1 MKIKGI
7 RIRLFGRLV
16 NKDIGP
22 IDPGLTV
29 VFGKNESGKTTL
41 KEFIRTTLF
50 RTRKR
55 SGVYP
60 QHSGNDSGELDCV
73 TDDGKEFMITR
84 KGLGST
90 SDIGKMPEE
99 LTGISPDV
107 YQKVYAMD
115 PEDLIDTELVASG
128 DIKRRFLTIPG
139 GENMPQI
146 SDNIDSEM
154 TELLNDGRITYNKGI
169 GEIFKKIEDVNEKI
183 DESKAK
189 GPEYERLTDLENEME
204 KNLEKLEKKQT
215 QRQEI
220 IDLVNKHN
228 DQKKLIES
236 IGELT
241 DKRKNMD
248 DADKAPAD
256 GLKRYNE
263 LNNRLK
269 NSSDAKDKA
278 ERSYQSVEKG
288 LEGVNSEALAESGNR
303 VLHLSENI
311 GVYNSATRRKSEI
324 ETNVKETR
332 TKIDKIIDSNNLNDN
347 IIQNADTGAETLDR
361 AKAPLPKADVDY
373 KLPLVAFAL
382 GFLFTGIAAITGT
395 LAVYAIGGILFVI
408 GAVLVY
414 KNTSQ
419 DSVEDDF
426 SEYITGRG
434 FPEGTSRKD
443 VIRLIPVIKEVRDLK
458 NVEKEQVTRLSE
470 ETGTV
475 QNLESELEEIV
486 TAVGWS
492 VTGFEEDVRKL
503 RDVSKSIPQ
512 LAEYSE
518 VYKNAKKEYDA
529 ALSEMTEYLKPF
541 ENYENL
547 ERIVNLKKER
557 DLLDERLNTLE
568 ETLKSYGLDSE
579 AEIPEIPEDPR
590 GDISKL
596 QRSIGETQRAKKDI
610 LNDDYTERL
619 YDDRSALEA
628 ELESLIREWGILSLE
643 RTIVDRACDDIYDNM
658 QPAVIQTADRY
669 LEMMT
674 EGEYRMY
681 NDPRT
686 DEVAVMTGTEVK
698 TGDKWSSGLAGQVCL
713 SLKLAVAK
721 ELSKETLPILLDD
734 VLLVF
739 DYERKKGACKALA
752 EVAEEMQI
760 MLFTCDRETHSL
772 MSDVGAEIIELH
784 R

>member
-7 RIRLFGRLV
+7 RIRLFGKLV
-16 NKDIGP
+16 NEDIGP
-22 IDPGLTV
+22 VNPGMTV

-60 QHSGNDSGELDCV
+60 QHSRNDSGELDCV

-154 TELLNDGRITYNKGI
+154 NELLNDGRITYNKGI
-169 GEIFKKIEDVNEKI
+169 GEVFKKIEDVNEKI
-183 DESKAK
+183 DESKSK
-189 GPEYERLTDLENEME
+189 GPEYERLTGLENEME
-204 KNLEKLEKKQT
+204 KDLEKLERIRT

-220 IDLVNKHN
+220 IDLVNKH
-228 DQKKLIES
+228 DYQKTQMES
-236 IGELT
+236 IAELT
-241 DKRKNMD
+241 DKRKTMD
-248 DADKAPAD
+248 DADKAPSD

-263 LNNRLK
+263 LNNKLK
-269 NSSDAKDKA
+269 NSIDAKDKA
-278 ERSYQSVEKG
+278 ERSYRSLEKG
-288 LEGVNSEALAESGNR
+288 LEGINSEALAESGDR
-303 VLHLSENI
+303 VIHLSENI
-311 GVYNSATRRKSEI
+311 GVYHSATRRKSEI
-324 ETNVKETR
+324 EANVKETR
-332 TKIDKIIDSNNLNDN
+332 TKIDGIINSNNLNDE
-347 IIQNADTGAETLDR
+347 IIQNADTGTETLSH
-361 AKAPLPKADVDY
+361 AKDPLPKADVDY
-373 KLPLVAFAL
+373 KLPLAAFVL

-395 LAVYAIGGILFVI
+395 LAVYAVGGILFVI
-408 GAVLVY
+408 GAVLIY
-414 KNTSQ
+414 KNISQ
-419 DSVEDDF
+419 DSVEDNF
-426 SEYITGRG
+426 PEYIIERG
-434 FPEGTSRKD
+434 FPEGTSRND
-443 VIRLIPVIKEVRDLK
+443 VIRLIPIIEEVRNLK
-458 NVEKEQVTRLSE
+458 KVEEEQAARLSE
-470 ETGTV
+470 EAGTV

-492 VTGFEEDVRKL
+492 MTGFEEDVRRL

-518 VYKNAKKEYDA
+518 SYKNAKKEYDA

-547 ERIVNLKKER
+547 ERIVKLKKER
-557 DLLDERLNTLE
+557 DLLDERLNALKETLE
-568 ETLKSYGLDSE
+568 SYGVDPKT
-579 AEIPEIPEDPR
+579 EIPEIPEDPR
-590 GDISKL
+590 SDISQL
-596 QRSIGETQRAKKDI
+596 QRNIGEIQRTKKDI
-610 LNDDYTERL
+610 LNDNYTERL
-619 YDDRSALEA
+619 YNERSALEA
-628 ELESLIREWGILSLE
+628 ELESLIREWGVLSLE

-698 TGDKWSSGLAGQVCL
+698 TSDKWSSGLAGQVCL

-772 MSDVGAEIIELH
+772 MSDVGAEILELH

>member
-7 RIRLFGRLV
+7 RIRLFGKLV
-16 NKDIGP
+16 NEDIGP
-22 IDPGLTV
+22 VNPGMTV

-60 QHSGNDSGELDCV
+60 QHSRNDSGELDCV

-146 SDNIDSEM
+146 SDNINSEM
-154 TELLNDGRITYNKGI
+154 NELLNDGRITYNRGI
-169 GEIFKKIEDVNEKI
+169 GEVFKKIEDVNEKI
-183 DESKAK
+183 DESKSK
-189 GPEYERLTDLENEME
+189 GPEYERLTGLENEME
-204 KNLEKLEKKQT
+204 KDLEKLERIRT

-220 IDLVNKHN
+220 IDLVNKH
-228 DQKKLIES
+228 DYQKTQMES
-236 IGELT
+236 IAELT
-241 DKRKNMD
+241 DKRKTMD
-248 DADKAPAD
+248 DADKAPSD

-263 LNNRLK
+263 LNNKLK
-269 NSSDAKDKA
+269 NSIDAKDKA
-278 ERSYQSVEKG
+278 ERSYRSLEKG
-288 LEGVNSEALAESGNR
+288 LEGINSEALAESGDR
-303 VLHLSENI
+303 VIHLSENI
-311 GVYNSATRRKSEI
+311 GVYHSATRRKSEI
-324 ETNVKETR
+324 EANVKETR
-332 TKIDKIIDSNNLNDN
+332 TKIDGIINSNNLNDE
-347 IIQNADTGAETLDR
+347 IIQNADTGTETLSH
-361 AKAPLPKADVDY
+361 AKDPLPKADVDY
-373 KLPLVAFAL
+373 KLPLAAFVL

-395 LAVYAIGGILFVI
+395 LAVYAVGGILFVI
-408 GAVLVY
+408 GAVLIY
-414 KNTSQ
+414 KNISQ
-419 DSVEDDF
+419 DSVEDNF
-426 SEYITGRG
+426 PEYIIERG
-434 FPEGTSRKD
+434 FPEGTSRND
-443 VIRLIPVIKEVRDLK
+443 VIRLIPIIEEVRNLK
-458 NVEKEQVTRLSE
+458 KVEEEQAARLSE
-470 ETGTV
+470 EAGTV

-492 VTGFEEDVRKL
+492 MTGFEEDVRRL

-518 VYKNAKKEYDA
+518 SYKNAKKEYDA

-547 ERIVNLKKER
+547 ERIVKLKKER
-557 DLLDERLNTLE
+557 DLLDERLNALKETLE
-568 ETLKSYGLDSE
+568 SYGVDPKT
-579 AEIPEIPEDPR
+579 EIPEIPEDPR
-590 GDISKL
+590 SDISQL
-596 QRSIGETQRAKKDI
+596 QRNIGEIQRTKKDI
-610 LNDDYTERL
+610 LNDNYTERL
-619 YDDRSALEA
+619 YNERSALEA
-628 ELESLIREWGILSLE
+628 ELESLIREWGVLSLE

-698 TGDKWSSGLAGQVCL
+698 TSDKWSSGLAGQVCL

-772 MSDVGAEIIELH
+772 MSDVGAEILELH

>member
-7 RIRLFGRLV
+7 RIRLFGKLV
-16 NKDIGP
+16 NEDIGP
-22 IDPGLTV
+22 VNPGLTV

-50 RTRKR
+50 RTRRR

-60 QHSGNDSGELDCV
+60 QHSRNDSGELDCV

-146 SDNIDSEM
+146 SDNINSEM
-154 TELLNDGRITYNKGI
+154 NELLNDGRITYNKGI
-169 GEIFKKIEDVNEKI
+169 GEVFKKIEDVNEKI
-183 DESKAK
+183 DESKSK
-189 GPEYERLTDLENEME
+189 GPEYERLTGLENEME
-204 KNLEKLEKKQT
+204 KDLEKLEKIRT

-220 IDLVNKHN
+220 IDLVNKH
-228 DQKKLIES
+228 DSQKTQMES
-236 IGELT
+236 IAKLT
-241 DKRKNMD
+241 DERKTMD

-263 LNNRLK
+263 LNSKLK
-269 NSSDAKDKA
+269 NSKDAKDRA
-278 ERSYQSVEKG
+278 ERSYRSLEKG
-288 LEGVNSEALAESGNR
+288 LEGINSEALAESGDR
-303 VLHLSENI
+303 VIHLSENI
-311 GVYNSATRRKSEI
+311 GVYHSATRRKSEI
-324 ETNVKETR
+324 EASVKETR
-332 TKIDKIIDSNNLNDN
+332 TKIDRIVDSNNLNDD
-347 IIQNADTGAETLDR
+347 IIQNADTGTETLSR
-361 AKAPLPKADVDY
+361 AKDPLPKADVDY
-373 KLPLVAFAL
+373 KLPLAAFVL

-395 LAVYAIGGILFVI
+395 LAVYAVGGILFVI

-414 KNTSQ
+414 KNISQ
-419 DSVEDDF
+419 DSVEDNF
-426 SEYITGRG
+426 PEYIIERG
-434 FPEGTSRKD
+434 FPEGTSRND
-443 VIRLIPVIKEVRDLK
+443 VIRLIPIIEEIRNLK
-458 NVEKEQVTRLSE
+458 KVEEEQATKLSE
-470 ETGTV
+470 EAGTV

-492 VTGFEEDVRKL
+492 MTGFEEDVRRL

-518 VYKNAKKEYDA
+518 SYKNAKKEYDA

-547 ERIVNLKKER
+547 ERIVKLKKER
-557 DLLDERLNTLE
+557 DLLDERLKTLKETLE
-568 ETLKSYGLDSE
+568 TYGVDPKT
-579 AEIPEIPEDPR
+579 EIPDIPEDPR
-590 GDISKL
+590 SDISKL
-596 QRSIGETQRAKKDI
+596 QRKIGEIQRTKKDI

-619 YDDRSALEA
+619 YNERSALEA
-628 ELESLIREWGILSLE
+628 ELESLIREWGVLSLE

-698 TGDKWSSGLAGQVCL
+698 TSDKWSSGLAGQVCL

-772 MSDVGAEIIELH
+772 MSDVGAEILELH